1 MQVVSSLLY
10 IERDEE
16 NRIECCAC
24 NGIRVIAHRVIAL
37 RAIRLFAPGALRPR
51 SPDRDA
57 TLLGDAA
64 PTRRPASASALS
76 NRCLQTYRHPNPH
89 PTPYPIPPPSALS
102 PP

>member
-51 SPDRDA
+51 SPDGDA

-64 PTRRPASASALS
+64 PSRRPASPAPPP
-76 NRCLQTYRHPNPH
+76 NPCLQPSPHPNPP
-89 PTPYPIPPPSALS
+89 PTPHPHHYHHAPL
-102 PP
+102 

>member
-24 NGIRVIAHRVIAL
+24 NGIRVIADRVIAL
-37 RAIRLFAPGALRPR
+37 RAMRLFAPGALRPR
-51 SPDRDA
+51 SPDGDA

-64 PTRRPASASALS
+64 PSRRPASAAALS
-76 NRCLQTYRHPNPH
+76 NRCLQRYRQPNPE
-89 PTPYPIPPPSALS
+89 PRADPIRYQCGLLV
-102 PP
+102 